1 MNRSYLTVTARH
13 AWSALILTIIAGLI
27 GGCAS
32 YPSIQSERPFPLGTE
47 NMNPPPAHSD
57 LGGDP
62 DEMSLWADN
71 TIMVD
76 LFSDTKARR
85 IGDIVTIQVSESS
98 SAENSATTDTDR
110 ESSLSAGIQ
119 EFFGAEASTLDKFK
133 VEGGMESEFEGS
145 GSTSRSGNLEAFITA
160 RVVEVL
166 PGGNLKVIGSR
177 EILVNNEK
185 QLMTIYGVVRP
196 RDISKDNVVL
206 SSFVSDARIAYS
218 GAGIVDDRQRP
229 GWMANTLNTIWPF

>member
-1 MNRSYLTVTARH
+1 MISPNLSAKGRH
-13 AWSALILTIIAGLI
+13 AWITLILTIVAGLI
-27 GGCAS
+27 CSCVS
-32 YPSIQSERPFPLGTE
+32 YPSIQSERPFPAETDDTNPALGRSE
-47 NMNPPPAHSD
+47 N
-57 LGGDP
+57 GGDP

-98 SAENSATTDTDR
+98 SAENSASTDTDR

-119 EFFGAEASTLDKFK
+119 EFFGAEVDTLDNFN
-133 VEGGMESEFEGS
+133 VQGGIESEFQGS
-145 GSTSRSGNLEAFITA
+145 GSTTRRGNLEAFITA

>member
-1 MNRSYLTVTARH
+1 MISANLSVQRRH
-13 AWSALILTIIAGLI
+13 VWMALILAIIAGLVCS
-27 GGCAS
+27 CAS
-32 YPSIQSERPFPLGTE
+32 YPTIQSERPFPAEWNNT
-47 NMNPPPAHSD
+47 NPTLSRSND
-57 LGGDP
+57 GGDP

-71 TIMVD
+71 TIMAD

-98 SAENSATTDTDR
+98 SAENSASTDTDR

-119 EFFGAEASTLDKFK
+119 EFFGADVDTLDNFN
-133 VEGGMESEFEGS
+133 VQGGIESEFEGS
-145 GSTSRSGNLEAFITA
+145 GSTTRSGNLEAFITA

-166 PGGNLKVIGSR
+166 AGGNLKVIGSR

>member
-1 MNRSYLTVTARH
+1 MNIVKCSSRLPIGFRILMAFIGLGMVCSCATYPAIEPVTAPPQPYPT
-13 AWSALILTIIAGLI
+13 AVAAS
-27 GGCAS
+27 GGQPDITRS
-32 YPSIQSERPFPLGTE
+32 
-47 NMNPPPAHSD
+47 
-57 LGGDP
+57 
-62 DEMSLWADN
+62 DEMSLW
-71 TIMVD
+71 TEGTSLSD

-85 IGDIVTIQVSESS
+85 VGDILTIQVSESA
-98 SAENSATTDTDR
+98 SAQNSATTGTDR
-110 ESSLSAGIQ
+110 ESSLTAGIQ
-119 EFFGAEASTLDKFK
+119 ELFDIESSTLNKFN
-133 VEGGMESEFEGS
+133 VRGGMESDFEGS
-145 GSTSRSGNLEAFITA
+145 GSTSRSGDLKAFITA

-196 RDISKDNVVL
+196 RDISQDNVVL

>member
-1 MNRSYLTVTARH
+1 MNTIPIIQRHQILIVRSLAFLAV
-13 AWSALILTIIAGLI
+13 ALIC
-27 GGCAS
+27 GCAS
-32 YPSIQSERPFPLGTE
+32 YPTIQPVNTQPLQTRQTA
-47 NMNPPPAHSD
+47 PPPEVPDNATP
-57 LGGDP
+57 P
-62 DEMSLWADN
+62 DEMSLWSDS
-71 TIMVD
+71 TIMTD

-85 IGDIVTIQVSESS
+85 VGDIVTIEVSESS
-98 SAENSATTDTDR
+98 SAQNTATTDTDR
-110 ESSLSAGIQ
+110 ESNLTAGIQ
-119 EFFGAEASTLDKFK
+119 EFFGADVSKLDNFN
-133 VEGGMESEFEGS
+133 VRGGMESEFEGS
-145 GSTSRSGNLEAFITA
+145 GSTSRSGDLKAFITA

-196 RDISKDNVVL
+196 RDISNDNIVL

>member
-1 MNRSYLTVTARH
+1 MISANLSAQGRH
-13 AWSALILTIIAGLI
+13 VWIALMLAIVMGLV
-27 GGCAS
+27 CSCTS
-32 YPSIQSERPFPLGTE
+32 YPTIQSERPLPVGSDNT
-47 NMNPPPAHSD
+47 NPALSQSD
-57 LGGDP
+57 NGGAP

-71 TIMVD
+71 TIMAD

-98 SAENSATTDTDR
+98 SAENSASTDTDR

-119 EFFGAEASTLDKFK
+119 EFFGAGVDTLDNFN
-133 VEGGMESEFEGS
+133 VQGGIESEFEGS
-145 GSTSRSGNLEAFITA
+145 GSTTRRGNLEAFITA

-196 RDISKDNVVL
+196 RDISKENIVL

>member
-1 MNRSYLTVTARH
+1 MNRSNPFVRTRH
-13 AWSALILTIIAGLI
+13 VWFVLILSIWAGLV
-27 GGCAS
+27 GGCAA
-32 YPSIQSERPFPLGTE
+32 YPTIQSQRPFPASPDS
-47 NMNPPPAHSD
+47 MNPARMSSD
-57 LGGDP
+57 RDGDP
-62 DEMSLWADN
+62 DEMSLWVDS
-71 TIMVD
+71 TIMID

-98 SAENSATTDTDR
+98 SAENSASTDTGR

-145 GSTSRSGNLEAFITA
+145 GSTTRSGNLEAFITA

>member
-1 MNRSYLTVTARH
+1 MNASKWIQRQEILIFLPLTF
-13 AWSALILTIIAGLI
+13 WALLLSGSLAG
-27 GGCAS
+27 
-32 YPSIQSERPFPLGTE
+32 YPPIDPGDTHPLQSRKLA
-47 NMNPPPAHSD
+47 PPPA
-57 LGGDP
+57 GPENTMPP
-62 DEMSLWADN
+62 DEMSLWSDT
-71 TIMVD
+71 TIMTD

-85 IGDIVTIQVSESS
+85 IGDIVTIQVSETS
-98 SAENSATTDTDR
+98 SAKNSASTDTDR
-110 ESSLSAGIQ
+110 ESNLTAGIS
-119 EFFGAEASTLDKFK
+119 EFFGADVNKLDDFS
-133 VEGGMESEFEGS
+133 VRGGMESEFQGS
-145 GSTSRSGNLEAFITA
+145 GSTTRSGDLKAFITA

-196 RDISKDNVVL
+196 RDISNDNVVL

-229 GWMANTLNTIWPF
+229 GWMTNTLNTIWPF

>member
-1 MNRSYLTVTARH
+1 MISTTFSCLTGFWARMLMTAAILGLACSCAHYPTIQPIDPAPTILDRD
-13 AWSALILTIIAGLI
+13 SAART
-27 GGCAS
+27 
-32 YPSIQSERPFPLGTE
+32 PDSEAR
-47 NMNPPPAHSD
+47 
-57 LGGDP
+57 P
-62 DEMSLWADN
+62 DEMSLWSEG
-71 TIMVD
+71 TVMGD

-85 IGDIVTIQVSESS
+85 IGDIVTIQVSESA
-98 SAENSATTDTDR
+98 SAQNKASTGTDR
-110 ESSLSAGIQ
+110 ASSLSAGIQ
-119 EFFGAEASTLDKFK
+119 EFFGADVSTLSDFN
-133 VEGGMESEFEGS
+133 VRGGMESDFEGS
-145 GSTSRSGNLEAFITA
+145 GTTSRSGDLQAFITA

-196 RDISKDNVVL
+196 RDISQDNVVL